1 MAALKESQ
9 KQKRRAQIIEGAV
22 KVFARKGFY
31 HATVKDVAREAG
43 VADGTIYLYFKN
55 KDDLLISLFEC
66 KMEDILSHFRTRLA
80 ELSDPLDKLRVFIE
94 VYFELIENDIELSD
108 VFQVEL
114 RQSSKFLKDY
124 HNEKFQE
131 YLEIIEGIITAGKE
145 IGFFRA
151 DLDANITKILVFGAI
166 DEVARQWILSNGKYS
181 LQQAGQSVAYT
192 LIHGLLSTS

>member
-66 KMEDILSHFRTRLA
+66 KMEDILSHFRTCLSA
-80 ELSDPLDKLRVFIE
+80 LSDPLEKLRAFIE
-94 VYFELIENDIELSD
+94 AYFELIEKDIELSD

-124 HNEKFQE
+124 HNEKFMQ
-131 YLEIIEGIITAGKE
+131 YLEIIADIISAGKD

-151 DLDANITKILVFGAI
+151 DLDINITKILVFGAI

-181 LQQAGQSVAYT
+181 LKQAGQSAAYT